1 MEIKNPLLQIL
12 EGEGTRLEERVKT
25 RVKFKNIIKRSKTKD
40 PANVRITSSNTSIL
54 VEVISDDSIRI
65 RDAGFGRYYQKGKRH
80 YPPRPDQRV
89 KRRKKFNLLNRPMY
103 DMYNRFMRV
112 GINVLGRTVSTNIL
126 DLINKNNGTTS

>member
-1 MEIKNPLLQIL
+1 MEIKNPLLQYL

-25 RVKFKNIIKRSKTKD
+25 RVKYKNIIKRSKTKD

-80 YPPRPDQRV
+80 YPPRPDQRIK
-89 KRRKKFNLLNRPMY
+89 KRRKFKLLNRPMY
-103 DMYNRFMRV
+103 DMYNRFLRV

>member
-1 MEIKNPLLQIL
+1 MEIKNPLLQYL

-25 RVKFKNIIKRSKTKD
+25 RVKYKNIIKRSKTKD

-65 RDAGFGRYYQKGKRH
+65 RDAGFGRYYKKGVRH
-80 YPPRPDQRV
+80 YPAKPDQRV
-89 KRRKKFNLLNRPMY
+89 KKRRKFKLLNRPMY